1 MNMTTCCSRFVQQP
15 AAQLATA
22 GGTLSVAQSP
32 PQLCKSPCTIGS
44 RSTSG
49 RATGARN
56 AYYRPPMPSLRST
69 LDDLAHSF
77 ASAVLDAIR
86 SASLDELV
94 GDGAPRRPAR
104 ARGVRAPARAPSP
117 ATFDGGRLARRS
129 SEDIQRTL
137 GLIVAALKAG
147 PMRAE
152 QIQKSL
158 ALHRKELPRVLKLGL
173 STRALKK
180 RGAKRA
186 TMYSVA

>member
-1 MNMTTCCSRFVQQP
+1 
-15 AAQLATA
+15 
-22 GGTLSVAQSP
+22 
-32 PQLCKSPCTIGS
+32 
-44 RSTSG
+44 
-49 RATGARN
+49 
-56 AYYRPPMPSLRST
+56 MPSLRST

-86 SASLDELV
+86 SASLDELA
-94 GDGAPRRPAR
+94 GDGAPRRAPAR
-104 ARGVRAPARAPSP
+104 ARGVRAPAQAPSP
-117 ATFDGGRLARRS
+117 AKFDGGRLTRRS
-129 SEDIQRTL
+129 SEDIQKTL
-137 GLIVAALKAG
+137 GLVVAALKAG